1 MYRIEKALQ
10 ALSTK
15 VNRISMAAVFAMMA
29 ITVLDVVL
37 RYLRLSIPGAYD
49 IVGLLGAVVISFPLA
64 YTSVEKGHIAVEF
77 LVQKLPERPKSVID
91 AITGLA
97 GTAFFGLITWRS
109 ALYALDFLRSGEVSM
124 TIKMPVYPFVLGTA
138 LGCALLTAVLSVGCI
153 RTVREAFKK

>member
-49 IVGLLGAVVISFPLA
+49 IVGLLGAVVISFSLA
-64 YTSVEKGHIAVEF
+64 YTSVE
-77 LVQKLPERPKSVID
+77 
-91 AITGLA
+91 
-97 GTAFFGLITWRS
+97 
-109 ALYALDFLRSGEVSM
+109 
-124 TIKMPVYPFVLGTA
+124 
-138 LGCALLTAVLSVGCI
+138 
-153 RTVREAFKK
+153 